1 MPKTEAPRFIA
12 RVELGSGRVL
22 LQRGRAG
29 DATRSEALWRS
40 AVDLAG
46 RYSYAFVECQVARAL
61 VRLDRLASTAIV
73 IVQRASS
80 FEAVEAHVKSARGRL
95 F

>member
-12 RVELGSGRVL
+12 RVEPGYGWVL
-22 LQRGRAG
+22 LQRRRAG
-29 DATRSEALWRS
+29 DATRGEALRRS

-46 RYSYAFVECQVARAL
+46 RYSYSFVECQVARAL
-61 VRLDRLASTAIV
+61 VRLDRPASTAIV
-73 IVQRASS
+73 IVQGASS